1 MLNLLIVKS
10 HWGIKRTLSSV
21 LVFVLQNKP
30 LSPPFVPPRPS
41 LHFIPHSLLSTKLL
55 FHSPT
60 SKKYSNTSVYFLPSV
75 SMCLIFPLM
84 ACGTQMPVKHYSMWA
99 ILIIQVIVNTE
110 SLPSNNKNKYTKRCP
125 SNIFPGTAS

>member
-30 LSPPFVPPRPS
+30 LSPPLVPPHRCTS
-41 LHFIPHSLLSTKLL
+41 F
-55 FHSPT
+55 PT
-60 SKKYSNTSVYFLPSV
+60 LCCAQNRSFTLPQAKKYSNTSVYFLPSV